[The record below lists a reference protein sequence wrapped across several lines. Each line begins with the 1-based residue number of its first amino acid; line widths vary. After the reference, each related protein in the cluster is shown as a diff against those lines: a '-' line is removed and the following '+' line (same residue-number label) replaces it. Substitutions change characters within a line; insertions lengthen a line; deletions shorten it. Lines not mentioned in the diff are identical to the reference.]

1 MDKKDCTIKEMKL
14 FSGSSN
20 TILAGKIGN
29 ELGIQVSPLEIF
41 IFPDQERRV
50 RVETDVIDE
59 DCVIIQSTSTPA
71 DTYYMELFFIA
82 DALNRAGARS
92 ITLVMPYVGYQRQ
105 DHIFRSGE
113 AVSMQV
119 ITKTLEA
126 VGIDKIITFDLHSL
140 KIPEFFHIPV
150 THLSALPLFAQE
162 IKKQGWG
169 RLDSVLV
176 SPDMGGIRR
185 IKLISDMLTQMPYAV
200 IEKNRDLASGT
211 VDMVDIKGEIN
222 HRALIVDDMISSGK
236 TVVKAAELLKD
247 KGVQEIYVF
256 VTHAVFSTDAPKILQ
271 NSLID
276 RIYATDSVLVSED
289 KQFPKLKIISL
300 STMIADRIKQG
311 L

>member
-1 MDKKDCTIKEMKL
+1 MKL

-20 TILAGKIGN
+20 TKLAYKIGN
-29 ELGIQVSPLEIF
+29 ELGIQISPLEIF

-82 DALNRAGARS
+82 DALKRAGARS
-92 ITLVMPYVGYQRQ
+92 ITLIMPYVGYQRQ

-119 ITKTLEA
+119 ITKTLES

-169 RLDSVLV
+169 GLDSVLV

-185 IKLISDMLTQMPYAV
+185 IKIISDMLTQMPYAV
-200 IEKNRDLASGT
+200 IEKNRDLASGN
-211 VDMVDIKGEIN
+211 VDMVNITGEIT
-222 HRALIVDDMISSGK
+222 HRALIIDDMISSGK
-236 TVVKAAELLKD
+236 TIVKAADLLKE
-247 KGVQEIYVF
+247 KGAKEIYVF
-256 VTHAVFSTDAPKILQ
+256 VTHAIFFTDSPNILQ
-271 NSLID
+271 NSVGDKVYI
-276 RIYATDSVLVSED
+276 TDSVLVSED
-289 KQFPKLKIISL
+289 KQFSKLKIISL
-300 STMIADRIKQG
+300 STLIAERIKLQH
-311 L
+311 

>member
-1 MDKKDCTIKEMKL
+1 MKL

-20 TILAGKIGN
+20 IPLAEKIGN
-29 ELGIQVSPLEIF
+29 QLGIQLSPLEIF

-50 RVETDVIDE
+50 RVEADVVGE
-59 DCVIIQSTSTPA
+59 DCIILQSTATPA

-119 ITKTLEA
+119 ITKTLES

-169 RLDSVLV
+169 GLDSVLV

-185 IKLISDMLTQMPYAV
+185 IKIISEMLTQMPYAV
-200 IEKNRDLASGT
+200 IEKNRDLASGN
-211 VDMVDIKGEIN
+211 VDMVAIHGEIT

-236 TVVKAAELLKD
+236 TIVKAAELLKE
-247 KGVQEIYVF
+247 KGAEEIYVF
-256 VTHAVFSTDAPKILQ
+256 VTHAVFSEEAPKILE

-276 RIYATDSVLVSED
+276 RVFVTDSVLVSDD
-289 KQFPKLKIISL
+289 KQFSKLQILSL
-300 STMIADRIKQG
+300 STLIAERIKLQH
-311 L
+311 